1 MKIIKYIPK
10 ITSARTQYVDL
21 DQNDMGWLQSELI
34 RYLSVMGELDGN
46 RHEDVRQ
53 IMRFWWYKRTSLL
66 PKGQNGQNSPLTFIA
81 GLVNNLVYGT
91 QNNLSTPTMDG
102 IEYVSSQI
110 HNLEVAMYDIDN
122 NIKIGQ
128 PVKFVLGISPFVI
141 PK

>member
-10 ITSARTQYVDL
+10 ITSARTQYVEL
-21 DQNDMGWLQSELI
+21 DKQDMSWLQSELI

-46 RHEDVRQ
+46 RNEDIRQ
-53 IMRFWWYKRTSLL
+53 IMRFWWYKRSKVL
-66 PKGQNGQNSPLTFIA
+66 PKGNQGQNSPLTFTA

-91 QNNLSTPTMDG
+91 QNNLSTATMDG

-110 HNLEVAMYDIDN
+110 HQLEEAMNEFD
-122 NIKIGQ
+122 KTKQIGE
-128 PVKFVLGISPFVI
+128 PVKFVLGLSPIVF